1 MKKISYFVIGVLL
14 LLLTA
19 AINNYAEPRRMVLE
33 FCTGTWCG
41 YCPCGDVAA
50 EQILSTYPG
59 TIVIAYHGASTD
71 PWQYFNGYAI
81 RTMMGFGAYPTGVFD
96 RTNHPG
102 NNGAPYPYIT
112 YNMWA
117 GYSSSRMSSSPTTQ
131 INLAVT
137 SSSYNSGTREL
148 NVNVD
153 ATALQ
158 NLTGQY
164 KISYILTENNVVYPQ
179 NFYSSCGTAGY
190 HNDYVHKWIARTVVN
205 NPSGDNMNSGTWN
218 QNQVISKNVTVTIDN
233 AWVAENCVM
242 NIIVFKENPTGL
254 FLSEV
259 GQGVVKNVSDLVG
272 IIQTGNEVPASFDLE
287 QNYPNPF
294 NPTTNIKFSLPK
306 DGNVS
311 LKIFNSTGQLIS
323 TYAEG
328 FMKAGTYNADFDG
341 SNLSSGIYFYTLT
354 TSDFTSTKKM
364 MLVK

>member
-1 MKKISYFVIGVLL
+1 MKKFFILL
-14 LLLTA
+14 LVFGIVIFFNRHT
-19 AINNYAEPRRMVLE
+19 NSEPRRMVVE

-50 EQILSTYPG
+50 EQIISTYPG
-59 TIVIAYHGASTD
+59 TIVIAYHGGSD
-71 PWQYFNGYAI
+71 PWQYFNGYSI
-81 RTMMGFGAYPTGVFD
+81 RSLMGFSAYPTGVFD

-102 NNGAPYPYIT
+102 NNGAPYPYVT

-117 GYSSSRMSSSPTTQ
+117 GYASSRFSSSPTTQ
-131 INLAVT
+131 INLTVS
-137 SSSYNSGTREL
+137 SSSYNPVTREL
-148 NVNVD
+148 SVSVD

-158 NLTGQY
+158 DLTGQY

-179 NFYSSCGTAGY
+179 NYYSSCGTAGY

-205 NPSGDNMNSGTWN
+205 DPSGDNVNTGTWN
-218 QNQVISKNVTVTIDN
+218 QNQVITKNVTTTIDN

-254 FLSEV
+254 FMSEV
-259 GQGVVKNVSDLVG
+259 GQGVVKNVSELVG
-272 IIQTGNEVPASFDLE
+272 VTQTGTEIPALYDLA

-294 NPTTNIKFSLPK
+294 NPATNIKFSLPK

-311 LKIFNSTGQLIS
+311 LKVFNSMGQLID

-328 FMKAGTYNADFDG
+328 FMKAGTYNVDFDG
-341 SNLSSGIYFYTLT
+341 TKLSSGIYFYTLT
-354 TSDFTSTKKM
+354 TNEFTATKKM